1 MGIFWTFVYRK
12 AVAYLT
18 RLQARISKQRRVHRS
33 SSYPLVTST
42 CSPFLTTFECVPSS
56 QRSLKIAMARGTVS
70 ALFARTSWI
79 CRQCRGRQPVQK
91 RSVSTIA
98 KTEAQTTPASQG
110 SDIMEQNALQP
121 ARIIPVSASY
131 FTGSPVFNDNL
142 LRLQDL
148 LAKNE
153 RLPMIPPDQV
163 PRISFLR
170 LEQYRSSSGESI
182 AVSKYAQILRILAR
196 LNRISP
202 VYRSKAVEQALQE
215 FRRSGSTKVREMHF
229 GSLDK
234 TGRSAGVGRRKE
246 SVAKVYLVEGTG
258 EILVNGKSIVHV
270 FPRLHDRES
279 AMWPLKVSQ
288 RLDKYNVFAIA
299 DGGGV
304 TGQAEAI
311 TLGLAKA
318 LLVHEPAL
326 KPLLRRGNRSAF
338 VARLGS

>member
-1 MGIFWTFVYRK
+1 MLPLSHEIG
-12 AVAYLT
+12 
-18 RLQARISKQRRVHRS
+18 SHRVITANS
-33 SSYPLVTST
+33 AIL
-42 CSPFLTTFECVPSS
+42 
-56 QRSLKIAMARGTVS
+56 MARGTVS
-70 ALFARTSWI
+70 ALFARTSWM
-79 CRQCRGRQPVQK
+79 CRQCHGSQPVQK
-91 RSVSTIA
+91 RSLSAITT
-98 KTEAQTTPASQG
+98 TEAQATSATQEG
-110 SDIMEQNALQP
+110 SPTDRNTLQP
-121 ARIIPVSASY
+121 ARIVPVSPSY

-148 LAKNE
+148 LAHNE
-153 RLPMIPPDQV
+153 RLPILAPEQV

-170 LEQYRSSSGESI
+170 LEQYRSSSGENI

-196 LNRISP
+196 LNRINP
-202 VYRSKAVEQALQE
+202 VYRSKAVEQALGQ
-215 FRRSGSTKVREMHF
+215 FRRSGSTKIRETRSQ
-229 GSLDK
+229 SLDEL
-234 TGRSAGVGRRKE
+234 GRSAGVGRRKE

-258 EILVNGKSIVHV
+258 EILVNGKSIVRV

-326 KPLLRRGNRSAF
+326 KPLLRRGERFCS
-338 VARLGS
+338 VA

>member
-1 MGIFWTFVYRK
+1 
-12 AVAYLT
+12 
-18 RLQARISKQRRVHRS
+18 
-33 SSYPLVTST
+33 
-42 CSPFLTTFECVPSS
+42 
-56 QRSLKIAMARGTVS
+56 MARGTVS
-70 ALFARTSWI
+70 ALFARTSWM
-79 CRQCRGRQPVQK
+79 CRQCRGSQPVQK
-91 RSVSTIA
+91 RSLSAITT
-98 KTEAQTTPASQG
+98 TEAQATSAAQESSPT
-110 SDIMEQNALQP
+110 DRNTLQP
-121 ARIIPVSASY
+121 ARIVPVSPSY

-148 LAKNE
+148 LAHNE
-153 RLPMIPPDQV
+153 RLPILAPEQV

-170 LEQYRSSSGESI
+170 LEQYRSSSGENI

-196 LNRISP
+196 LNRINP
-202 VYRSKAVEQALQE
+202 VYRSKAVEQALGQ
-215 FRRSGSTKVREMHF
+215 FRRSGSTKIRETRSQ
-229 GSLDK
+229 SLDEL
-234 TGRSAGVGRRKE
+234 GRSAGVGRRKE

-258 EILVNGKSIVHV
+258 EILVNGKSIVRV

-326 KPLLRRGNRSAF
+326 KPLLRRGERFCS
-338 VARLGS
+338 VI